1 MCGHP
6 RVQNSKKNAGIREL
20 EVGGDC
26 LMCQV
31 LHAIFLLMSL
41 TQDGDHCNVWVSID
55 RQFSVHVQTPQP
67 RSQAVVLENE
77 SLGMRLRVQ

>member
-31 LHAIFLLMSL
+31 LHAAVSNLFA
-41 TQDGDHCNVWVSID
+41 NVSYS
-55 RQFSVHVQTPQP
+55 RCMT
-67 RSQAVVLENE
+67 R
-77 SLGMRLRVQ
+77 